1 MWVQVNLRK
10 RVQRPLRERTMPPST
25 TVTCGSKTC
34 FNRKKMRHD
43 KTENMEVRESSVS
56 MTRVVLVNGS
66 GFIGHRVRQSP
77 SRSRSRTRRLSL
89 VQQLQHTLSPP
100 CELIFAEL
108 VSARD
113 HARVHESARDLNVVS
128 MWRPD
133 AECSVLCAPYLCDVQ
148 TSQSSLAGQLAG
160 RGHAG
165 RGPA

>member
-1 MWVQVNLRK
+1 
-10 RVQRPLRERTMPPST
+10 
-25 TVTCGSKTC
+25 
-34 FNRKKMRHD
+34 MRHD

-77 SRSRSRTRRLSL
+77 DLEADQEQDGKTDVPYSP
-89 VQQLQHTLSPP
+89 QQLQHTLSPP

-113 HARVHESARDLNVVS
+113 QARVHEPARDLNVVS

-133 AECSVLCAPYLCDVQ
+133 AECSVLCVLPDL
-148 TSQSSLAGQLAG
+148 
-160 RGHAG
+160 
-165 RGPA
+165 

>member
-25 TVTCGSKTC
+25 TVTCGSKLASIG
-34 FNRKKMRHD
+34 KMRHD

-77 SRSRSRTRRLSL
+77 SRSRSRTRRNMSL
-89 VQQLQHTLSPP
+89 LFSTQQLQHTLSPP

-108 VSARD
+108 ISARD
-113 HARVHESARDLNVVS
+113 HARVHEPARDL
-128 MWRPD
+128 
-133 AECSVLCAPYLCDVQ
+133 DV
-148 TSQSSLAGQLAG
+148 AA
-160 RGHAG
+160 RC
-165 RGPA
+165 

>member
-10 RVQRPLRERTMPPST
+10 RVQRPLRERTLPPRT
-25 TVTCGSKTC
+25 TDATFMECELWRGSKLASIG
-34 FNRKKMRHD
+34 KMRHD

-77 SRSRSRTRRLSL
+77 SRSRSRTRRNMSL
-89 VQQLQHTLSPP
+89 LFSTQQLQHTLSPP

-108 VSARD
+108 ISARD
-113 HARVHESARDLNVVS
+113 HARVHEPARDLNVVS

-133 AECSVLCAPYLCDVQ
+133 AECSVLCVLPDL
-148 TSQSSLAGQLAG
+148 
-160 RGHAG
+160 
-165 RGPA
+165 

>member
-1 MWVQVNLRK
+1 MFVSCLVGLRHARTVIAVQNL
-10 RVQRPLRERTMPPST
+10 LLL
-25 TVTCGSKTC
+25 G
-34 FNRKKMRHD
+34 KMRHD

-77 SRSRSRTRRLSL
+77 SRSRSRPRRLSL

-113 HARVHESARDLNVVS
+113 HARVHEPARDLNVVS

-133 AECSVLCAPYLCDVQ
+133 AECSVLCAVPDRLICDHQ
-148 TSQSSLAGQLAG
+148 PFQPCWPISWPRACW
-160 RGHAG
+160 
-165 RGPA
+165 